1 MSLYERF
8 VLGNARI
15 FQNVT
20 TEEKQKHLTLVG
32 HKYLSVWLAY
42 NFIGTI
48 YPFVISFIL
57 LGIDIVLCYKV
68 RNLFSCIFIFIN
80 LLLIMFLCTIETI
93 IIFKYK
99 YKKNTMDD
107 VIDWIVEKIQNL
119 WLLNWRVISFS
130 DWINIK
136 RNNREL
142 YEMSR
147 SEECDHKCY
156 YISYLL
162 ANTLKNPDI
171 KIVWMCIKSLGEC
184 YGHAVLQKNNRI
196 YDSNLRRTFK
206 REKYMEAFEAKVF
219 KEYSINEYLNSKV
232 NFDSNRF
239 TFLDWEEFGKWC
251 EKQNVVRSNDG

>member
-1 MSLYERF
+1 MCLYERF
-8 VLGNARI
+8 ILGNVRI

-20 TEEKQKHLTLVG
+20 TEEKQKHLTLFG
-32 HKYLSVWLAY
+32 HKYLSMWLAY

-57 LGIDIVLCYKV
+57 LGIDIALCCKV

-80 LLLIMFLCTIETI
+80 LALIVFFHIIEI
-93 IIFKYK
+93 IIIYKFK
-99 YKKNTMDD
+99 YKKNTMDE
-107 VIDWIVEKIQNL
+107 VVDWMIEKFQNL
-119 WLLNWRVISFS
+119 WLLNWHVISFI

-147 SEECDHKCY
+147 SAECDHKCY

-162 ANTLKNPDI
+162 ANTLRNPDI
-171 KIVWMCIKSLGEC
+171 KIVWMCIKSLGKC
-184 YGHAVLQKNNRI
+184 CGHAVLQKDNRI

-206 REKYMEAFEAKVF
+206 REKYMEAFEVKVF
-219 KEYSINEYLNSKV
+219 REYSISEYLNKV
-232 NFDSNRF
+232 NLDSDKF

-251 EKQNVVRSNDG
+251 EKQNVVRSNDD